1 MNRKS
6 TTDFGN
12 TQGIWKFARAANF
25 DTMLKDEDLD
35 RCVDEVIT
43 MQQGI
48 D

>member
-6 TTDFGN
+6 TTDFGD
-12 TQGIWKFARAANF
+12 TQGIWKFSKTANF

-43 MQQGI
+43 MQ
-48 D
+48 